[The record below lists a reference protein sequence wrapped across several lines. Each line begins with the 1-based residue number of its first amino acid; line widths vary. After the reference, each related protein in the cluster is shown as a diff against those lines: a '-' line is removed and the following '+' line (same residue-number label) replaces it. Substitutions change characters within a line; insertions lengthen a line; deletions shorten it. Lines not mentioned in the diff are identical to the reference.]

1 MVEQPQWSRSWLTQS
16 DVHDIEQAITEVE
29 TKTNAEIVPM
39 LVRSSSTTGHVPWLL
54 SADFLMVI
62 LMADAVFDFRRY
74 TELYSLWLTLAIAV
88 VIAVSFALARLDA
101 FQRFAVTADDRD
113 LQVNQRAELEFYE
126 AGLQKTENRTGILLL
141 VSLMEHRAVVIADKS
156 IAEKVAPETWTKVVD
171 TLVGGAKNNALGK
184 AYRDAIKICGEIV
197 SPHFPIT
204 PGNENELHDHL
215 IIKD

>member
-1 MVEQPQWSRSWLTQS
+1 MVEQPHWSRSWLTAA
-16 DVHDIEQAITEVE
+16 DVQNIEQTIAAVE

-54 SADFLMVI
+54 SAYFFMII
-62 LMADAVFDFRRY
+62 LAADAVFDFRHY
-74 TELYSLWLTLAIAV
+74 TEFYSIWLTLAIG
-88 VIAVSFALARLDA
+88 VIFAASFALGRLGA

-113 LQVNQRAELEFYE
+113 LQVNQRAQLEFYQ

-156 IAEKVAPETWTKVVD
+156 IAEKVPAETWTRVVD
-171 TLVGGAKNNALGK
+171 TLVGGAKNKALGK
-184 AYRDAIKICGEIV
+184 AYTDAIKFCGEIV
-197 SPHFPIT
+197 NPHFPIT